1 MNGMKMFIELFLLFL
16 ECVLKRNC
24 TSSVLKMH
32 SWIGSQLRMAPFRKG
47 GTGKGYAHIFS
58 SRGGEAGLLDSSKDD
73 ADRHGDDHDDEDKE
87 NYNT

>member
-1 MNGMKMFIELFLLFL
+1 
-16 ECVLKRNC
+16 
-24 TSSVLKMH
+24 
-32 SWIGSQLRMAPFRKG
+32 MAPFRKG